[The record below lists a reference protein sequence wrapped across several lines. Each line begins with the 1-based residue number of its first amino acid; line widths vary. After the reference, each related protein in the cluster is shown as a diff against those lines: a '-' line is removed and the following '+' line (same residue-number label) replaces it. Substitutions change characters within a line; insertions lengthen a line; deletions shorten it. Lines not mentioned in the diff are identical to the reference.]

1 MQNFQRGPSETPAG
15 RQGFQYQPIHPMD
28 RYTQPSQPS
37 ALPFRVGPYIPA
49 AQSYQRPVAQQY
61 NPLSANSHYPSASQ
75 YDVFQN
81 QSSMYPLRSH
91 NAPARFRD
99 TSAVHHLS
107 QEPTFRNVAQRRP
120 YQSQNPHQQVYP
132 YQQPG
137 YHAGHVPIYP
147 NQPPPPPP
155 PAGGFPKPYFER
167 PKIAPRP
174 TSGAR
179 AKRPLAAFCEQCTK
193 GFECEE
199 EYDIHVAEDHVTCS
213 HPGCGFSAREDV
225 VRAHKVRH
233 SVNTESKEEV
243 DAWIAMRR
251 FKFPRAAGPEPASKE
266 PKTVSKLEKFIRGS
280 IRQARIEARKQR
292 LDREKKQPCVHWERQ
307 GRCKFADSC
316 SFAHEKTGVCT
327 FFANHGRCRHGIA
340 CKYKHV
346 RVNSKEF
353 EESRQHGGLLKKLVG
368 VEMNKFENTML
379 QILRHAVNNNFYQ
392 PVVRG
397 EAAPISQED
406 EEEGI
411 FDEPSGDED
420 FSDSDTHQAAS
431 PISNCS

>member
-1 MQNFQRGPSETPAG
+1 
-15 RQGFQYQPIHPMD
+15 
-28 RYTQPSQPS
+28 
-37 ALPFRVGPYIPA
+37 
-49 AQSYQRPVAQQY
+49 
-61 NPLSANSHYPSASQ
+61 
-75 YDVFQN
+75 
-81 QSSMYPLRSH
+81 
-91 NAPARFRD
+91 
-99 TSAVHHLS
+99 
-107 QEPTFRNVAQRRP
+107 
-120 YQSQNPHQQVYP
+120 
-132 YQQPG
+132 
-137 YHAGHVPIYP
+137 
-147 NQPPPPPP
+147 
-155 PAGGFPKPYFER
+155 
-167 PKIAPRP
+167 
-174 TSGAR
+174 
-179 AKRPLAAFCEQCTK
+179 
-193 GFECEE
+193 
-199 EYDIHVAEDHVTCS
+199 
-213 HPGCGFSAREDV
+213 V

-251 FKFPRAAGPEPASKE
+251 FKFPRAAGPEPASEE

-307 GRCKFADSC
+307 GRCKFADTC

-397 EAAPISQED
+397 EAAPISQEED